1 MLSRMKEI
9 LQRLDLALGECI
21 QRIHSANLV
30 NYNLNTSHTI
40 DLSLQEMVT
49 IRKWIQKLIS
59 QLK

>member
-1 MLSRMKEI
+1 MRDI
-9 LQRLDLALGECI
+9 LKRLDIALGECI

-30 NYNLNTSHTI
+30 NYNLGTSHAI